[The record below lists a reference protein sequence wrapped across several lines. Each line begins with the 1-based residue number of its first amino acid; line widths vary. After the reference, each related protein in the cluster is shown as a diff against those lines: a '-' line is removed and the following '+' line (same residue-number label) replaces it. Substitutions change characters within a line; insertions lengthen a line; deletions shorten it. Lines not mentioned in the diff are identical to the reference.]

1 MVSKDD
7 LLDLFERMARE
18 KWAYKLGAAREGY
31 VDCSGAFV
39 FAYKQLGGP
48 SIEHS
53 SNSILRQSMGQLLP
67 MRAAKPG
74 YAAVKIRAWTSDES
88 GNRWYNQAPGDCY
101 HIGLVGR
108 DGKILNAQG
117 TKNGFV
123 TSDPG
128 TWAGC
133 APLLDVAYGEETE
146 DENVIYQAEVTTEKD
161 PLRVR
166 AWAQTG
172 RILGTVPR
180 GAVVDVLSNSGDG
193 WPRIRY
199 NELVGYASGDYLT
212 RVEKEETTDA
222 SEDEWET
229 VDATT
234 LVNEDGISLTLVGR
248 WRVAED

>member
-1 MVSKDD
+1 MIKCND
-7 LLDLFERMARE
+7 LLTLFERMARE
-18 KWAYKLGAAREGY
+18 HWTYEWGASREGC

-39 FAYKQLGGP
+39 YAYGQLGGP
-48 SIEHS
+48 QIAHG
-53 SNSILRQSMGQLLP
+53 SNSILRKSMGELLP
-67 MRAAKPG
+67 MSTAQPG
-74 YAAVKIRAWTSDES
+74 YAAVKIRAWTSSES
-88 GNRWYNQAPGDCY
+88 ENRWYGQAPGDCY

-108 DGKILNAQG
+108 DGLILNAQG
-117 TKNGFV
+117 TATGFV
-123 TSDPG
+123 QSDPG

-133 APLLDVAYGEETE
+133 APMLAVDYDEETG
-146 DENVIYQAEVTTEKD
+146 DEKVLYQAQVITQED

-166 AWAQTG
+166 AWAKTG

-180 GAVVDVLSNSGDG
+180 GAVVDVLSDSGDG
-193 WPRIRY
+193 WPRVRY
-199 NELVGYASGDYLT
+199 NELLGYASAEYLM
-212 RVEKEETTDA
+212 RVEKEETTDE